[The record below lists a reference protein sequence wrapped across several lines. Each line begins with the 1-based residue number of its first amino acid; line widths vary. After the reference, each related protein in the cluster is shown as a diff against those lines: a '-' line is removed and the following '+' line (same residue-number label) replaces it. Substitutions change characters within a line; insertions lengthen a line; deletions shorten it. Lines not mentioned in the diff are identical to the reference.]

1 MKKDNTKD
9 LPQLI
14 IAGSIAIDRIM
25 NFSGSFAE
33 VIKPEKLHVLSLS
46 FLLNELVDTHGGT
59 GANIAYS
66 LALLGENP
74 VLLSSI
80 GNNGS
85 EYQRKLKNDGVNT
98 QFMHVSD
105 LPTATFTVLT
115 DEKDC
120 QVGGFYP
127 GAMVD
132 HGIASIDAVVAEL
145 SSELKRDVEPFVVIS
160 AHAPELMS
168 RQVAECREGQYRM
181 CFDIGQQVSNAPE
194 KLLQDGLE
202 ATELLILN
210 DYEMEVF
217 QQKTK
222 HSLEEIISKVMT
234 VVVTLGE
241 KGCDVFSGSLESK
254 QHVDAI
260 PDVNVIDPTGA
271 GDAFRAGF
279 LYGYIRD
286 WELEKCAQLGS
297 VTASFAIE
305 KKGTQEHHFNGE
317 FIAAVFEGNYQY
329 VEPLEL

>member
-1 MKKDNTKD
+1 MDNH
-9 LPQLI
+9 PPHLI

-25 NFSGSFAE
+25 NFTGSFAD

-46 FLLNELVDTHGGT
+46 VLLNELVDTYGGT

-80 GNNGS
+80 GSNGS

-98 QFMHVSD
+98 QYMHVSE

-115 DEKDC
+115 DNKDC

-132 HGIASIDAVVAEL
+132 SAIKPVNQVVDAL
-145 SSELKRDVEPFVVIS
+145 SQQLQREIEPFVVIS

-168 RQVAECREGQYRM
+168 RQVAECKDNSYRM

-194 KLLQDGLE
+194 QLLKDGLE

-217 QQKTK
+217 QQKTGQ
-222 HSLEEIISKVMT
+222 SLEEIAKKVKT
-234 VVVTLGE
+234 VVITLGGE
-241 KGCDVFSGSLESK
+241 GCDIFSGNISSK
-254 QHVDAI
+254 QHVAAI
-260 PDVNVIDPTGA
+260 PDVKVIDPTGA

-286 WELEKCAQLGS
+286 WSLERCARLGS
-297 VTASFAIE
+297 TTASFAIE
-305 KKGTQEHHFNGE
+305 KKGTQEHRFNWE
-317 FIAAVFEGNYQY
+317 TVDAL
-329 VEPLEL
+329 LEKY